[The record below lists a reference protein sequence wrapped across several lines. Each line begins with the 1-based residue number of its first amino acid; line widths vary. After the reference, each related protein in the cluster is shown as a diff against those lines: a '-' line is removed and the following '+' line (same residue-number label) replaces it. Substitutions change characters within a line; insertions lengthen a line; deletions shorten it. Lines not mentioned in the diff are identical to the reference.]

1 MSFATNYSR
10 SFERLSRALLAQQL
24 GIPEDQIVLT
34 QAVKDGGLDG
44 YRDFGLG
51 TILGQDLRFSLAF
64 EAKLRA
70 AGANP
75 GLDIFAKAMII
86 AFNGRRHGLAVT
98 TNRLFTP
105 QCANEAAQ
113 FQLRTGLQ
121 FIFVDGPRVSLWIRP
136 RLPRLL
142 SESYEP
148 AFLEGL
154 LWEDDEARV
163 QAPAPAALEVP
174 CEGGLRLPVHVTV
187 RAQGAASRERL
198 LGRVEARPVAPS
210 AADLPGMIGE
220 ARRSV
225 LEGLGNAVAAAAGLH
240 VLWGEAG
247 VGKSLVMA
255 HLMHDFAGRGWS
267 VSCINLRA
275 CFAARDLFL
284 KLLAALLGVNL
295 SAALAEVG
303 AGRAAE
309 LLATLLG
316 SVGDPPPGLETAAA
330 ALCADRIAAPADL
343 DHSLL
348 LSLLER
354 AVEQRSTGP
363 GAAPEALIVLQEAT
377 YATPEVCDFLSRAAT
392 SLGVGKVRLLVESR
406 LHDLD
411 DVSSRN
417 WEAFRL
423 ALRTAAA
430 SEFTLLPFSRR
441 DARDYLNRLLPGIG
455 GERADFIVGRVG
467 TAPLFLETARDYLLE
482 RGAVVVHAGRHSI
495 VEDLDTFFEG
505 INPEKPV
512 ALIRLQVEYWG
523 RRFEGPFHTAAILDG
538 HFPAAAVASAGAGAG
553 EREDLL
559 LDGLI
564 RTGLFEA
571 SWRSQGV
578 QARHGLIID
587 ALKTFAADNPFAAS
601 RVARALL
608 PIVDRLEADPLS
620 RRAREADLNATARRR
635 TEAIALS
642 HEVGKTFWRQQQLEL
657 AARYLSQAHN
667 LARELEEHV
676 GGAPD
681 RPPAELWNLLL
692 DLLELQ
698 DQRHRLPSEEATYRL
713 SDVAA
718 LWSQGAVRDGI
729 VEADLRV
736 LRLRAGYV
744 LWRSEHMRE
753 RFAAAETIA
762 RGLFEAV
769 AECKRPCAIP
779 SDVAGR
785 CLAAVGTTLKAIGR
799 VDESRASFQRALA
812 LFPDSLELVLNH
824 HSNEAALLLAD
835 QPERALDHY
844 DSMIA
849 LRSAEAAFHVESL
862 HTWVDRAMALFL
874 MRRYDDALEEGY
886 RAERLASANGVAA
899 QAARARNILGCC
911 RWAQGDA
918 EEASQFFERAI
929 LDAER
934 SLSERFLWRMRTNMA
949 GAALETGRRD
959 EAAANARSAAER
971 IIQARD
977 LQWPDPAD
985 VLTRR
990 WYHALIQ
997 CAAILDRLGDDGA
1010 VTAIVAK
1017 VPVEGY
1023 AEEVSRF
1030 GRGEGPAPHWLNAT
1044 SIHAGRIMITG

>member
-24 GIPEDQIVLT
+24 DIPEDQIVLT

-64 EAKLRA
+64 EAKLRG
-70 AGANP
+70 AGTNP
-75 GLDIFAKAMII
+75 GLDIFAKAMIV

-105 QCANEAAQ
+105 QCASEAAQ

-136 RLPRLL
+136 RFPRLL
-142 SESYEP
+142 SEGYDQ

-154 LWEDDEARV
+154 LWKDDEARV
-163 QAPAPAALEVP
+163 RAPAPAALEVP

-187 RAQGAASRERL
+187 RGPDAASREHL
-198 LGRVEARPVAPS
+198 LGRVEARPIARS
-210 AADLPGMIGE
+210 GADLPDMIGE

-225 LEGLGNAVAAAAGLH
+225 LEGVGNAVAAAEGLH
-240 VLWGEAG
+240 LLWGEAG

-267 VSCINLRA
+267 VSCVNLRA
-275 CFAARDLFL
+275 CFTARDLFL

-303 AGRAAE
+303 AGRAAD
-309 LLATLLG
+309 LLAALLG
-316 SVGDPPPGLETAAA
+316 SAGNPPPGLEAAAA
-330 ALCADRIAAPADL
+330 ALCADRSGVPADL

-354 AVEQRSTGP
+354 AVEQRGAGP
-363 GAAPEALIVLQEAT
+363 GVAPEALIVLQEAT
-377 YATPEVCDFLSRAAT
+377 YATPEVCDFLSRAAAT
-392 SLGVGKVRLLVESR
+392 LGVGKVRLLVESR

-441 DARDYLNRLLPGIG
+441 DARDYLNHLLPGIG
-455 GERADFIVGRVG
+455 DERADFIIARVG
-467 TAPLFLETARDYLLE
+467 TVPLFLETARDYLLE

-495 VEDLDTFFEG
+495 LEDLGTFFEG

-512 ALIRLQVEYWG
+512 ALIRLQVDYWS
-523 RRFEGPFHTAAILDG
+523 RRFEEAFHAAAILDG
-538 HFPAAAVASAGAGAG
+538 HYPAAAAAAAGTG
-553 EREDLL
+553 EREDRL
-559 LDGLI
+559 LDGLV

-571 SWRSQGV
+571 SWRSEGV

-587 ALKTFAADNPFAAS
+587 ALKMFAADNPFAAS

-620 RRAREADLNATARRR
+620 RRAREADLNATARNR
-635 TEAIALS
+635 TEAVALS

-667 LARELEEHV
+667 LAREVEEHV
-676 GGAPD
+676 GQAPE
-681 RPPAELWNLLL
+681 RPSAQLWNLLL

-698 DQRHRLPSEEATYRL
+698 DQRHRLAAEETTRRL
-713 SDVAA
+713 SDAAA
-718 LWSQGAVRDGI
+718 LWSRAPARDP
-729 VEADLRV
+729 VAEAELRV

-753 RFAAAETIA
+753 RFAAAETTA
-762 RGLFEAV
+762 RRLFEAV
-769 AECKRPCAIP
+769 AEFKHPGPIP
-779 SDVAGR
+779 PDVAGR
-785 CLAAVGTTLKAIGR
+785 CLAAVGTTLKALGR
-799 VDESRASFQRALA
+799 VEDSRASFERALA
-812 LFPDSLELVLNH
+812 LCPGSLELVLNH

-835 QPERALDHY
+835 RPERALAHY
-844 DSMIA
+844 DAMIA
-849 LRSAEAAFHVESL
+849 LRSAEAASDLESL
-862 HTWVDRAMALFL
+862 HEWVDRAMALFL
-874 MRRYDDALEEGY
+874 MRRYDDALADGY

-918 EEASQFFERAI
+918 GEAAQFFERAI

-934 SLSERFLWRMRTNMA
+934 SLSDRFLWRMRTNMA

-971 IIQARD
+971 ILQARD
-977 LQWPDPAD
+977 SQWPDPAD
-985 VLTRR
+985 LLTRR

-997 CAAILDRLGDDGA
+997 CAAVLDRLEDREA
-1010 VTAIVAK
+1010 VSAIAAK
-1017 VPVEGY
+1017 VPVEGF

-1030 GRGEGPAPHWLNAT
+1030 GRGEGPPPPWLDAT
-1044 SIHAGRIMITG
+1044 SVHHGRIMITG